1 MNSGLPESHG
11 YFLARLQALHHA
23 MQSSLVASH
32 RQASI
37 ETMSAVAH
45 DDRGDTM
52 YAIDVDA
59 DRILV
64 EFCREWAEEIPF
76 VLISEGINEEG
87 EQVFPEDSNPEQAE
101 FRMIVDPI
109 DGTRGIMYDKRSA
122 WILSGIAPN
131 RGHGTTTQDIE
142 VALQTE
148 IPTSKQDACDQ
159 LWAIRDRGA
168 QGERTRLSS
177 GEKTPLP
184 ARPSQSE
191 TFAHGFA
198 SISNFFPGG
207 KALTSQIEEELFREI
222 VGEPTPDKAII
233 YTDQYVS
240 SGGQL
245 YELMMG
251 HDRFIADLRS
261 VVNANRGDKIALCV
275 RPYDLCT
282 ELIAR
287 EAGCVIVSP
296 DGSPLRKPLD
306 TKTNMSWVGYSNQR
320 LAALVQPVL
329 ERILKSHGIL

>member
-1 MNSGLPESHG
+1 MNSRLPKSHD

-23 MQSSLVASH
+23 MQSALVASH
-32 RQASI
+32 RRASI
-37 ETMSAVAH
+37 ESLSAVAH

-87 EQVFPEDSNPEQAE
+87 VQVFPEDSDPAQAK

-131 RGHGTTTQDIE
+131 LGDETATKDIE

-148 IPTSKQDACDQ
+148 IPTSKQDACDS
-159 LWAIRDRGA
+159 LWASQGSGA

-177 GEKTPLP
+177 GEKMPLSV
-184 ARPSQSE
+184 RPSQLT

-207 KALTSQIEEELFREI
+207 KALTSQIEDELFREI
-222 VGEPTPDKAII
+222 VGEPQPDKAII

-261 VVNANRGDKIALCV
+261 VVNANQGDSIALCV

-282 ELIAR
+282 ELTAR
-287 EAGCVIVSP
+287 EAGCVILSP
-296 DGSPLRKPLD
+296 DGSPLRAPLD

-329 ERILKSHGIL
+329 ERILRSHGVL